1 MSKLFWP
8 HCEIGCLKH
17 FGSFIWGS
25 CMDLDEKK
33 EIRHIQKAGVHFHVD
48 PRCGNLQ
55 SWFSS
60 DVWV

>member
-48 PRCGNLQ
+48 PT
-55 SWFSS
+55 
-60 DVWV
+60 